1 MAALFLDENKTHDD
15 GDNKENGKKSNR
27 HVHHAILYI
36 SLPSLH
42 HCDIKLPNF
51 TRSLYGLSEQ
61 NIDVVFFFNKL
72 SYGSFG
78 FNPRKFRQIKWH
90 WIRSMKF
97 EAVQIH
103 FLSDFFGLLS
113 SKNFAT
119 TAMWHNDFSCLLSPH
134 VLKGIQDS
142 SGFWIPRRGFWI
154 PGIQYQILCQWN
166 LDARFQS
173 LD

>member
-1 MAALFLDENKTHDD
+1 M
-15 GDNKENGKKSNR
+15 
-27 HVHHAILYI
+27 HVQHAILYI

-51 TRSLYGLSEQ
+51 TRSLYGLGEQ
-61 NIDVVFFFNKL
+61 NTDVVFFFSKL

-142 SGFWIPRRGFWI
+142 SGFHAVDSGFQVFNI
-154 PGIQYQILCQWN
+154 
-166 LDARFQS
+166 RFFVS
-173 LD
+173 GTWMPDSNR